1 MAEVTQTIVLYRGKR
16 IFEKA
21 RYKYLQF
28 SLRNTVT
35 YIHKSVRGC
44 WNLLNRTYHSR
55 TYHGKGIYV
64 QSLLDC
70 GVLRSI
76 RERQEVIMHHEEGIR
91 SSYKVEMLETRSRQV
106 HHAPLDTH
114 T

>member
-1 MAEVTQTIVLYRGKR
+1 MV
-16 IFEKA
+16 
-21 RYKYLQF
+21 
-28 SLRNTVT
+28 
-35 YIHKSVRGC
+35 
-44 WNLLNRTYHSR
+44 
-55 TYHGKGIYV
+55 YV

-76 RERQEVIMHHEEGIR
+76 RERHEVIMHHEEGIR